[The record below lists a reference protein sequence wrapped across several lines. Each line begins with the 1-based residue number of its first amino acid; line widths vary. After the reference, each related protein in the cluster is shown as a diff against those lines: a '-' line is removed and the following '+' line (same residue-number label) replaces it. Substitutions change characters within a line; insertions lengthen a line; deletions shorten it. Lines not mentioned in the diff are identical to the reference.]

1 LFDSPARWAG
11 VAGWVDGAKESPG
24 GVTKHHLHPN
34 PRGYNRMAY
43 CQGDAISHNVCSTP
57 PTPHSTVRKL
67 CRGHENFVYDFVHVY
82 EWLGLNKYFW
92 RRFVA
97 TAAKK
102 NSAENINSHLS

>member
-24 GVTKHHLHPN
+24 GVIEHHLHPN

-57 PTPHSTVRKL
+57 LSAGFLPPVDPILKSQI
-67 CRGHENFVYDFVHVY
+67 
-82 EWLGLNKYFW
+82 
-92 RRFVA
+92 VA
-97 TAAKK
+97 DSVETRV
-102 NSAENINSHLS
+102 